1 MHSPSGH
8 EILRSQWVTAG
19 GQMRERMNIT
29 NRGDHAVLRNILRIV
44 GVLFKL
50 FRIFTSDDNTD
61 NKIRYF
67 YILYSCAFSRDLM

>member
-1 MHSPSGH
+1 MHSSSQH
-8 EILRSQWVTAG
+8 EILRSQWVAAE

-50 FRIFTSDDNTD
+50 F
-61 NKIRYF
+61 
-67 YILYSCAFSRDLM
+67 